1 VDAHRVQC
9 DVDEMSMKKEN
20 WPELVALTS
29 IFSVELPGIEPAALP
44 GKMPSDLTVRYVS
57 FRFNTARYLR
67 IPIQVLTASRA
78 VSSFC
83 VRLVEPCWKA
93 SWASIRRFNRCLWSL
108 GLHLFRPLRS
118 RPP

>member
-1 VDAHRVQC
+1 
-9 DVDEMSMKKEN
+9 MKKEN
-20 WPELVALTS
+20 WPELVALTG

-78 VSSFC
+78 VSSGC
-83 VRLVEPCWKA
+83 VRLVSPA
-93 SWASIRRFNRCLWSL
+93 GRLPGHLLGASIGAFGPSACISFGPYGHGLPERSCRWVNRRSGKN
-108 GLHLFRPLRS
+108 
-118 RPP
+118 